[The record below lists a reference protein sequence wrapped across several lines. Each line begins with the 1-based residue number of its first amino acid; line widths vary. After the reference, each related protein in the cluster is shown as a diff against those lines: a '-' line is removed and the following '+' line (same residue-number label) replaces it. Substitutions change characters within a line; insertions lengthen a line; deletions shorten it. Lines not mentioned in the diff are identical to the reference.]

1 MFKNWLNNDKISLG
15 IILGLILPLPAGL
28 IFLVLLRLFQTNLHA
43 FTTVRDMDIMLLG
56 FAVNLV
62 AMRYYLVKRKF
73 EKTGKSLLVLT
84 VILILM
90 FLIFLKNSSF
100 TFPI

>member
-1 MFKNWLNNDKISLG
+1 MLKNWLNNDKISLG
-15 IILGLILPLPAGL
+15 IILGLIIPLPAGL
-28 IFLVLLRLFQTNLHA
+28 LFLVLLRLVQSYLHV
-43 FTTVRDMDIMLLG
+43 FTAVRDMDIILLG
-56 FAVNLV
+56 IAVDLV
-62 AMRYYLVKRKF
+62 VMRYYLVKRKF

-90 FLIFLKNSSF
+90 FLVFLKNSSF